1 MPNIS
6 SEYKGVNKVEKD
18 VVIEAKNIWK
28 SYDLGSQKVDILKDI
43 SLEIRR
49 GGFYSIMGP
58 SGSGKSTLLYL
69 LGGLDKPSKG
79 SIKVEGKELMVM
91 KDKQSSIMRR
101 RDIGF
106 VFQFYNLIPN
116 LTVEENILLP
126 VLLDGQRIRKFKNRL
141 DEILGI
147 VGLEERRK
155 YTPRELSGGQQQRVA
170 IARALMNDPDIILA
184 DEPIGNLDSKTGT
197 EIMLLLQ
204 RINREEGKTIVQVTH
219 SRESANYG
227 THLIMV
233 KDGEIHH
240 IEENLESYEIA
251 L

>member
-1 MPNIS
+1 MGQQI
-6 SEYKGVNKVEKD
+6 ERET
-18 VVIEAKNIWK
+18 VIEAQNLWK
-28 SYDLGSQKVDILKDI
+28 SYDLGTQKVDILKDI
-43 SLEIRR
+43 SLQIKK

-69 LGGLDKPSKG
+69 LGGLDKPSQG
-79 SIKVEGKELMVM
+79 SIKVQGKELMVM
-91 KDKQSSIMRR
+91 KDKDSSIMRR

-126 VLLDGQRIRKFKNRL
+126 VLLDGQKIKRHKKRL
-141 DEILGI
+141 DEILEI
-147 VGLEERRK
+147 VGLTERKK

-170 IARALMNDPDIILA
+170 IARALMNNPDIILA

-204 RINREEGKTIVQVTH
+204 KINREEGKTIVQVTH

-227 THLIMV
+227 TNLILV
-233 KDGEIHH
+233 KDGEISHMG
-240 IEENLESYEIA
+240 ESIDDYEM
-251 L
+251 LL

>member
-1 MPNIS
+1 M
-6 SEYKGVNKVEKD
+6 ERQRE
-18 VVIEAKNIWK
+18 VVIEAQNLWK
-28 SYDLGSQKVDILKDI
+28 SYDLGTQKVDILKDI
-43 SLEIRR
+43 SLQIFK

-69 LGGLDKPSKG
+69 LGGLDKPSQG
-79 SIKVEGKELMVM
+79 SIKVNNKELMVM
-91 KDKQSSIMRR
+91 KDKDSSIMRR

-126 VLLDGQRIRKFKNRL
+126 VLLDGQKVKKHKDRL
-141 DEILGI
+141 AEILEI
-147 VGLEERRK
+147 VGLTERRK

-170 IARALMNDPDIILA
+170 IARALMNNPDIILA

-204 RINREEGKTIVQVTH
+204 KINREEGKTIVQVTH

-227 THLIMV
+227 TDLIMV
-233 KDGEIHH
+233 KDGQIHH
-240 IEENLESYEIA
+240 IEENIQDVQIA